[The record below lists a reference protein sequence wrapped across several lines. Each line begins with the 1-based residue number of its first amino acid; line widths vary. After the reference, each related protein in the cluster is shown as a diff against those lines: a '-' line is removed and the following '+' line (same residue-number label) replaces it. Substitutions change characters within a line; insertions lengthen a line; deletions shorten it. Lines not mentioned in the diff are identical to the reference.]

1 MEKNDILSKILEL
14 CEKNMDEGE
23 YLKSAE
29 LLKKVNEFNYDK
41 NGEQTISFHIPI
53 SIYLNYVDDNTN
65 IVKIVGAEIKKND
78 YGPISI
84 LKYLVVCPIYGDDSL
99 YTWKNEIFEECLKEQ
114 LLAHMSRDILIVNM
128 YSTFKF
134 TMEEYSVYRKD
145 LIKACWG
152 DGDHDPEEEE
162 YFYKK
167 YYEYIID
174 FVKLSI
180 KNYIRTN
187 PFI

>member
-29 LLKKVNEFNYDK
+29 LLKKTNEFNYDK

-65 IVKIVGAEIKKND
+65 IVKIVGAQIKKDD
-78 YGPISI
+78 YGHIFI
-84 LKYLVVCPIYGDDSL
+84 IKYLVECPRYGDDSL
-99 YTWKNEIFEECLKEQ
+99 YTWKNEIFEECLEER
-114 LLAHMSRDILIVNM
+114 LLSHMSTDIQIVNM

-134 TMEEYSVYRKD
+134 TMEEYSVYRKN
-145 LIKACWG
+145 LIKACQG
-152 DGDHDPEEEE
+152 DDYDTEEEE
-162 YFYKK
+162 YFCKK

-180 KNYIRTN
+180 KNYIKTN